1 MLVHPRVG
9 NTWRQSN
16 HPETEFLPERRDL
29 PIIDLATLRLLDAR
43 TAFDALRKVEEPY
56 RTALEL
62 FYLEELSYKEIA
74 EILRIPVG
82 TVMSRLSRGKEQLK
96 AVLAT
101 AIVRNHSVTKR

>member
-1 MLVHPRVG
+1 MLIHPTVG

-16 HPETEFLPERRDL
+16 RPETEFLPQHHDS
-29 PIIDLATLRLLDAR
+29 PIVDLATVRLLDAR

-56 RTALEL
+56 RTALGL

-96 AVLAT
+96 AVLAA
-101 AIVRNHSVTKR
+101 AIAWNDSGIER

>member
-1 MLVHPRVG
+1 MLIHPRVG

-16 HPETEFLPERRDL
+16 HPETEFLSEHHDS
-29 PIIDLATLRLLDAR
+29 PIVDLATLPLLDAR

-56 RTALEL
+56 RTVLGL

-82 TVMSRLSRGKEQLK
+82 TVMSRLSRGKGQLK
-96 AVLAT
+96 EALAT
-101 AIVRNHSVTKR
+101 AIA